1 MKITKIETN
10 IKRNLYL
17 HESEIS
23 KTKAYNDKI
32 ENNVLNIYPSI
43 KYQSI
48 LGFGGALTDSSCY
61 VLNNLNDD
69 IKNQIIN
76 EYFDNNGLNYE
87 ICRLTVGSS
96 DFSPK
101 SYSYSYKKDLSDF
114 SISENIKYVIPTIKL
129 AQEKNPRLKFL
140 ASVWSP
146 PAFMKDNKMLSLGG
160 HLKDKYKSLWAEYL
174 VRYIN
179 EYKKENINIDYM
191 TIQNEPNATQIWESC
206 RYSAEDEANLLK
218 QYLFPTFKR
227 NNLDTK
233 FLIWDHNK
241 DNIVNRNI
249 DTLVKYGALDY
260 ADGIAFHWYTG
271 THFENIKIL
280 RDLFPDKLLVHSEG
294 CTGYSNFKPEDEL
307 FNANMYAREII
318 GDFNSGVNA
327 FIDWNTVLDYKGGP
341 NHKNNTCNSPIMIN
355 KNNDGYIK
363 TPAFYYIAQF
373 SKYIK
378 PGAIRIGFSRFT
390 ESINM
395 TAFMNPDNSIIVV
408 LLNQN
413 NHNIEY
419 NLCINNQT
427 FHDNL
432 DSQAIVTFI
441 INQ

>member
-140 ASVWSP
+140 ASVLSP
-146 PAFMKDNKMLSLGG
+146 PALMKDNKMLYLAG
-160 HLKDKYKSLWAEYL
+160 HLKDK
-174 VRYIN
+174 
-179 EYKKENINIDYM
+179 
-191 TIQNEPNATQIWESC
+191 
-206 RYSAEDEANLLK
+206 
-218 QYLFPTFKR
+218 
-227 NNLDTK
+227 
-233 FLIWDHNK
+233 
-241 DNIVNRNI
+241 
-249 DTLVKYGALDY
+249 
-260 ADGIAFHWYTG
+260 
-271 THFENIKIL
+271 
-280 RDLFPDKLLVHSEG
+280 
-294 CTGYSNFKPEDEL
+294 
-307 FNANMYAREII
+307 
-318 GDFNSGVNA
+318 
-327 FIDWNTVLDYKGGP
+327 
-341 NHKNNTCNSPIMIN
+341 
-355 KNNDGYIK
+355 
-363 TPAFYYIAQF
+363 
-373 SKYIK
+373 
-378 PGAIRIGFSRFT
+378 
-390 ESINM
+390 
-395 TAFMNPDNSIIVV
+395 
-408 LLNQN
+408 
-413 NHNIEY
+413 
-419 NLCINNQT
+419 
-427 FHDNL
+427 
-432 DSQAIVTFI
+432 
-441 INQ
+441 